1 VSLPLESQD
10 LRIFK
15 YVAEQKSI
23 SKAAAMLGY
32 VQSNVSGRIKHL
44 EEELDTKLLNRT
56 NRGVTLTDEGV
67 LLLEYTEKILFLMD
81 EVKTKMNEEKGEGS
95 LTIGA
100 SQTISAFKIP
110 HFLSGF
116 LKQNKNIKVKIK
128 TDTKQILQEQ
138 LLYGEIDG
146 LFFSGDNDEDRFEE
160 VYCDHEKVVLLSC
173 KGNDKRESSPTLL
186 VNSDPNCIYRKK
198 MLEFSQNHNFDKP
211 VLMEF
216 DSLESIL
223 QGISNGLGMSVIP
236 ADIAHSRL
244 SRKIVQ
250 FEELSEGVQI
260 QFGVKKGK
268 QRSQSVKKFIRF
280 LQKL

>member
-1 VSLPLESQD
+1 MESQD

-15 YVAEQKSI
+15 CVAEQKSI
-23 SKAAAMLGY
+23 SKAAAILGY
-32 VQSNVSGRIKHL
+32 VQPNVSGRIKHL
-44 EEELDTKLLNRT
+44 EEELDTKLLSRT

-81 EVKTKMNEEKGEGS
+81 EVKAKMKEGKGEGS

-110 HFLSGF
+110 HFLSDF
-116 LKQNKNIKVKIK
+116 LKQNKNIKVKVK

-146 LFFSGDNDEDRFEE
+146 LFFSGDNDENPFEE
-160 VYCDHEKVVLLSC
+160 VYSDREKVVLLSC
-173 KGNDKRESSPTLL
+173 EGHDKRESSPTLL
-186 VNSDPNCIYRKK
+186 VNSNPNCIYRKK
-198 MLEFSQNHNFDKP
+198 ILQFSQNHHFDKP

-223 QGISNGLGMSVIP
+223 QGIANGLGMSIIP

-244 SRKIVQ
+244 SREVVQ
-250 FEELSEGVQI
+250 FEELSEDVQI
-260 QFGVKKGK
+260 QFVVKKGK
-268 QRSQSVKKFIRF
+268 QRSQSMKKFIQF
-280 LQKL
+280 LQNL

>member
-1 VSLPLESQD
+1 MESQD

-15 YVAEQKSI
+15 CVAEQKSI
-23 SKAAAMLGY
+23 SKAAAILGY
-32 VQSNVSGRIKHL
+32 VQPNVSGRIKHL
-44 EEELDTKLLNRT
+44 EEELDTKLLSRT

-81 EVKTKMNEEKGEGS
+81 EVKAKMKEGKGEGS

-110 HFLSGF
+110 HFLSDF
-116 LKQNKNIKVKIK
+116 LKQNKNIKVKVKI
-128 TDTKQILQEQ
+128 DTKQILQEQ

-146 LFFSGDNDEDRFEE
+146 LFFSGDNDENPFEE
-160 VYCDHEKVVLLSC
+160 VYSDREKVVLLSC
-173 KGNDKRESSPTLL
+173 EGHDKRESSPTLL

-198 MLEFSQNHNFDKP
+198 ILQFSQNHHFDKP

-223 QGISNGLGMSVIP
+223 QGIANGLGMSIIP

-244 SRKIVQ
+244 SREVVQ
-250 FEELSEGVQI
+250 FEELSEDVQI
-260 QFGVKKGK
+260 QFVVKKGK
-268 QRSQSVKKFIRF
+268 QRSQSMKKFIQF
-280 LQKL
+280 LQNL

>member
-1 VSLPLESQD
+1 MESQD

-15 YVAEQKSI
+15 CVAEQKSI
-23 SKAAAMLGY
+23 SKAAAILGY
-32 VQSNVSGRIKHL
+32 VQPNVSGRIKHL
-44 EEELDTKLLNRT
+44 EEELDTKLLSRT

-81 EVKTKMNEEKGEGS
+81 EVKAKMKEGKGEGS

-110 HFLSGF
+110 HFLSDF
-116 LKQNKNIKVKIK
+116 LKQNKNIKVKVK

-146 LFFSGDNDEDRFEE
+146 LFFSGDNDENPFEE
-160 VYCDHEKVVLLSC
+160 VYSDREKVVLLSC
-173 KGNDKRESSPTLL
+173 EGHDKRESSPTLL

-198 MLEFSQNHNFDKP
+198 ILQFSQNHHFDKP

-223 QGISNGLGMSVIP
+223 QGIANGLGMSIIP
-236 ADIAHSRL
+236 ADIAHSCL
-244 SRKIVQ
+244 SREVVQ
-250 FEELSEGVQI
+250 FEELSEDVQI
-260 QFGVKKGK
+260 QFVVKKGK
-268 QRSQSVKKFIRF
+268 QRSQSMKKFIQF
-280 LQKL
+280 LQNL

>member
-1 VSLPLESQD
+1 MSLPLESQD
-10 LRIFK
+10 LKIFK

-32 VQSNVSGRIKHL
+32 VQPNVSGRIKHL
-44 EEELDTKLLNRT
+44 EEELHTKLLNRT

-81 EVKTKMNEEKGEGS
+81 EVKTKMNEDKGEGS

-116 LKQNKNIKVKIK
+116 LKQNKNIKVKVK

-160 VYCDHEKVVLLSC
+160 VYCDREKVVLLSC
-173 KGNDKRESSPTLL
+173 EGHDKRKSSPTLL

-198 MLEFSQNHNFDKP
+198 ILEFSQNHNFDKP

-223 QGISNGLGMSVIP
+223 QGISNGLGMSIIP

-250 FEELSEGVQI
+250 FEELSEDVQI
-260 QFGVKKGK
+260 QFVVKKGK

>member
-1 VSLPLESQD
+1 MESQD
-10 LRIFK
+10 LKIFK
-15 YVAEQKSI
+15 YVAEKKSI

-32 VQSNVSGRIKHL
+32 VQPNVSGRIKHL

-81 EVKTKMNEEKGEGS
+81 EVKTKIHEDKGEGS

-110 HFLSGF
+110 HFLSDF
-116 LKQNKNIKVKIK
+116 LKQNKNIKIKVK

-146 LFFSGDNDEDRFEE
+146 LFFSGDNDENRFEE
-160 VYCDHEKVVLLSC
+160 VYSDREKVVLLSC
-173 KGNDKRESSPTLL
+173 EGHDKRASSPTLL

-198 MLEFSQNHNFDKP
+198 ILQFSQNHHFDKP

-216 DSLESIL
+216 DLLESIL
-223 QGISNGLGMSVIP
+223 QGIANGLGMSIIP

-244 SRKIVQ
+244 SREVVQ
-250 FEELSEGVQI
+250 FEELPEDVQI
-260 QFGVKKGK
+260 QFVVKKGK
-268 QRSQSVKKFIRF
+268 QRSQSMKKFIRF
-280 LQKL
+280 LQNL